1 MARCYQCMKEY
12 PDGYDICPH
21 CGYDQ
26 TSEAENLYYLPAGTV
41 LGQGRYLVGK
51 AVNAGGF
58 GIVYRVWDHR
68 GPGAFEQ
75 EHERI
80 RGR

>member
-41 LGQGRYLVGK
+41 LGQGCS
-51 AVNAGGF
+51 
-58 GIVYRVWDHR
+58 
-68 GPGAFEQ
+68 P
-75 EHERI
+75 
-80 RGR
+80 